1 MAMTPKAAAKP
12 IAKTVAYDSSLDATL
27 VAGAKSAAAVPAPPV
42 AKAASAAPPS
52 SLDETVLAGAAEGG
66 MVAASL
72 AASAKSGAHRTT
84 VLPMIQVHDG
94 HPTLLAD
101 DRMRYEPVGQLGQ
114 GGMGEVLKVKDNDIQ
129 RTVAVKRMLPGL
141 DDPALLGRFVEEIRT
156 VGQLEHPGIVP
167 VHDVGID
174 DDGQYYFVMK
184 YVEGETLET
193 IIDKLRAGDRA
204 YHEKYTV
211 ERRVEIFIGI
221 LEAVHYAHERGIIH
235 RDIKPANVMVGPY
248 GEVVLMDWGIA
259 KRIKGEPGP
268 AWPALPAVDGGADP
282 RRFYRT
288 MEGALM
294 GTPAYMSP
302 EQGSGIDAD
311 ERSDVY
317 SLCVLF
323 HELLGLE
330 HYLGA
335 ADSLEEVVKGVL
347 TVDPDFL
354 AYRKHRHQAPTPA
367 DLAHIVKKGVRKDP
381 NDRYQTVS
389 ELLDRLRARQDG
401 YFPVQCPMTFTKR
414 GVTAIGHFVDNH
426 PMATFFSLVT
436 GGAGALGGIVYGVLH
451 VLGVA

>member
-1 MAMTPKAAAKP
+1 MVMMPKAGRKP
-12 IAKTVAYDSSLDATL
+12 IAKTVAYDSSLDATV
-27 VAGAKSAAAVPAPPV
+27 VAGTARAAAVVAPPAND
-42 AKAASAAPPS
+42 AKGAAAEPDGFDA
-52 SLDETVLAGAAEGG
+52 TVLAADAGI
-66 MVAASL
+66 VAASL
-72 AASAKSGAHRTT
+72 AESKHAAHRTT

-94 HPTLLAD
+94 HPTLLAE

-114 GGMGEVLKVKDNDIQ
+114 GGMGEVIKVQDNDIQ
-129 RTVAVKRMLPGL
+129 RTVAIKRMLPGL

-204 YHEKYTV
+204 YHDKYTV

-259 KRIKGEPGP
+259 KRIKDEAGP
-268 AWPALPAVDGGADP
+268 AWPALPATDGGDDP

-302 EQGSGIDAD
+302 EQGAGIDAD

-317 SLCVLF
+317 SLCVLL

-330 HYLGA
+330 HYLA
-335 ADSLEEVVKGVL
+335 SATSLEEVVKGVL
-347 TVDPDFL
+347 TVEPRFL
-354 AYRKHRHQAPTPA
+354 VLVKNDHQPPPPA
-367 DLAHIVKKGVRKDP
+367 DLAHLVRKGVRKDP
-381 NDRYQTVS
+381 NERYQTVS

-401 YFPVQCPMTFTKR
+401 YIPIQCPVTFTIR
-414 GVTAIGHFVDNH
+414 SINALNHFVAHH
-426 PMATFFSLVT
+426 PLFTYVAAVATGV
-436 GGAGALGGIVYGVLH
+436 GALGGVVYGALH
-451 VLGVA
+451 LLGVA